1 MNIVYFIRLLLR
13 RALLLIVLPVL
24 LTVVV
29 YMLTENQKRTYL
41 TSSKIYTGFTTG
53 SSIVS
58 LQESKVDLFGSRAA
72 FDNLISIISSRNTA
86 EEVGL
91 RLFTSHM
98 MLESSSREIIS
109 EDSFQKLQSIVPS
122 HVKELVVK
130 GNFEKT
136 YQNFLDYKNRDFNN
150 FIYGL
155 INYEHSHYS
164 SKAIRKNLKVQRLQS
179 SDIIE
184 IVYQSDDPGI
194 AYNTLKILN
203 NFFINAYTELEV
215 NQSGVVAN
223 YFEQQ
228 LGDAIEKLK
237 GAEHEL
243 LVFNQENNII
253 NYSEQ
258 TKHIASEKE
267 HFSLDFMKIKMDYA
281 SAYSSIQV
289 LESKMGVNTRSRI
302 NREEIRIIRDKLSDV
317 YLRISLREM
326 KIMQADFHDEKME
339 REILD
344 LKVQAK
350 ILQEDVR
357 QKVQEQA
364 EIEYTAEGVSVSKI
378 LQDWLDQIVLFE
390 SAKARIAVGNER
402 MKEFTEIFS
411 VYAPMGA
418 TMKSLER
425 KIGVYE
431 NEYLSLLNSLGL
443 AKLKQQNKELNSNL
457 KETEPPFFPLGP
469 QPGKRKYLLIIAMLV
484 GFVLPAFTIIAL
496 EFLDTTLKTAER
508 TEVATGLSVITIFPN
523 LNTIRKSDN
532 ITYIKSKSLDVV
544 ARKLI
549 LGNSERIDKT
559 KPLICVFYSHHNN
572 EGKSY
577 LTSALIDKIDEYG
590 FKSILVTHD
599 TPNVALVNNRHINY
613 QINSNIQ
620 SVENLESFSNE
631 IKDINLKELNF
642 VFVEI
647 PSIIESIYP
656 YLFLKKADFIFL
668 ALRANR
674 SWDRADKHALKE
686 LRALNLKTEPQI
698 ILNGVHLLE
707 MESILGDL
715 PRRRSFIRKQIKNIL
730 RMQFLSHRQ
739 FSEKA
744 QK

>member
-109 EDSFQKLQSIVPS
+109 EDSFQKLQSIIPS

-155 INYEHSHYS
+155 INYEHPHYS

-339 REILD
+339 RELLD

-364 EIEYTAEGVSVSKI
+364 EIEYTSEGVSVSKI

-402 MKEFTEIFS
+402 MKEFSEIFS
-411 VYAPMGA
+411 IYAPMGA

-549 LGNSERIDKT
+549 LGNSERTDKT

-577 LTSALIDKIDEYG
+577 LTSALMDKIDEYG

-599 TPNVALVNNRHINY
+599 TPNVALANKRYINY
-613 QINSNIQ
+613 EINSNIQ
-620 SVENLESFSNE
+620 SIEYLESFSNE

>member
-109 EDSFQKLQSIVPS
+109 EDSFQKLQSIIPS

-155 INYEHSHYS
+155 INYEHPHYS
-164 SKAIRKNLKVQRLQS
+164 SKSIRKNLKVQRLQS

-339 REILD
+339 RELLD

-364 EIEYTAEGVSVSKI
+364 EIEYTSEGVSVSKI

-402 MKEFTEIFS
+402 MKEFSEIFS
-411 VYAPMGA
+411 IYAPMGA

-508 TEVATGLSVITIFPN
+508 TEVSTGLSVITIFPN

-549 LGNSERIDKT
+549 LGNSERTDKT

-577 LTSALIDKIDEYG
+577 LTSALMDKIDEYG

-599 TPNVALVNNRHINY
+599 TPNVALANKRYINY
-613 QINSNIQ
+613 EINSNIQ
-620 SVENLESFSNE
+620 SIENLESFSNE

-715 PRRRSFIRKQIKNIL
+715 PKRRSFIRKQIKNIL